1 MSDTM
6 QAPIGG
12 ELDQSSEGSGG
23 NRRALIALAALA
35 GALVIGAAVYFL
47 FLSGDSSDDALGAVP
62 QTQANGT
69 KDAKGNNGDGDKAGD
84 KAGDKVPEEFKGNVG
99 RDPFAPLAFELETAE
114 PVASE
119 PVATEPPPATEPTG
133 ALPTADPQPTSNNPP
148 ATSAYVVEVKSV
160 NVASGRATIAVND
173 KTYTVKT
180 GDVFPSDTTGP
191 FKVLRLS
198 KLDSGRGVAKVLF
211 GSDLPVILKQG
222 HPVTF
227 GSF

>member
-12 ELDQSSEGSGG
+12 ELDQSSEGPGG
-23 NRRALIALAALA
+23 NRRVLIALAALA
-35 GALVIGAAVYFL
+35 GVLVIGAAVYFL
-47 FLSGDSSDDALGAVP
+47 FLSGGGSGDDELAAVP
-62 QTQANGT
+62 QTQATGT
-69 KDAKGNNGDGDKAGD
+69 QDAKGNNGDGD

-99 RDPFAPLAFELETAE
+99 RDPFAPLAFELATAE
-114 PVASE
+114 PVATD
-119 PVATEPPPATEPTG
+119 PVATEPAATDAPAADPTG
-133 ALPTADPQPTSNNPP
+133 VPTTDPQPTSSSP
-148 ATSAYVVEVKSV
+148 ATSAYAVEVKSV
-160 NVASGRATIAVND
+160 NVGSGRATIEVND
-173 KTYTVKT
+173 KVYTVKT

-198 KLDSGRGVAKVLF
+198 KTDSGRGVAKVLF

>member
-12 ELDQSSEGSGG
+12 ELDQSSEGPGG

-47 FLSGDSSDDALGAVP
+47 FLSGDSNDDALAAVP
-62 QTQANGT
+62 QTQAT
-69 KDAKGNNGDGDKAGD
+69 VTQEAKGNNGDGD

-114 PVASE
+114 PVATE
-119 PVATEPPPATEPTG
+119 PVATEPVATDAPATDPTG
-133 ALPTADPQPTSNNPP
+133 VPTTDPQPTSGSPP

-160 NVASGRATIAVND
+160 NVASGRATIDVND

-191 FKVLRLS
+191 FKILRLS
-198 KLDSGRGVAKVLF
+198 KTDSGRGVAKVLF

>member
-1 MSDTM
+1 M
-6 QAPIGG
+6 
-12 ELDQSSEGSGG
+12 
-23 NRRALIALAALA
+23 
-35 GALVIGAAVYFL
+35 
-47 FLSGDSSDDALGAVP
+47 
-62 QTQANGT
+62 
-69 KDAKGNNGDGDKAGD
+69 
-84 KAGDKVPEEFKGNVG
+84 PEEIKGNVG

-114 PVASE
+114 PVA
-119 PVATEPPPATEPTG
+119 TEPAPTEPAATDPTGGIPAT
-133 ALPTADPQPTSNNPP
+133 DPQPTSTNAP

-160 NVASGRATIAVND
+160 NVASGRATIDVND

-198 KLDSGRGVAKVLF
+198 KLDSGRGIAKVLF